1 VLASVLVASVAIACS
16 GDLTVSMKAAG
27 SSGTDDRPLVLV
39 RALFFFFFCFLLLL
53 QRMLVLVLCCSN
65 WFGDA
70 GDSCF

>member
-39 RALFFFFFCFLLLL
+39 RALFFFFLFFAAATADVCFGALL
-53 QRMLVLVLCCSN
+53 
-65 WFGDA
+65 
-70 GDSCF
+70 

>member
-39 RALFFFFFCFLLLL
+39 RALFFFFCFLLLL
-53 QRMLVLVLCCSN
+53 QRMFVLVLCCSN